1 LPLWI
6 TGVPAADELLNHDGL
21 ALLIGMQLD
30 QQVPMEWAFK
40 GPYTLSERLGGLDA
54 AAIAAE
60 PVQPLLEQACAKPAI
75 HRFPAS
81 MAHRIHELC
90 TVVATTYGN
99 DAASIWTGVTDG
111 ALVFSRL
118 RALPGF
124 GEEKAQIFLAMLAK
138 RFDIRPD
145 GWEVCVGAF
154 ADDVPRTIAD
164 IDSPEALVIVREY
177 KRRQK
182 AAELDKQD
190 RPAKPPKPKVKPVRN
205 PPPKTKAQTA
215 KAKST
220 KQKGRPRPNAAKDR

>member
-1 LPLWI
+1 ML
-6 TGVPAADELLNHDGL
+6 
-21 ALLIGMQLD
+21 LD

-60 PVQPLLEQACAKPAI
+60 PVQPLLEKACAKPAI

-90 TVVATTYGN
+90 TVVANTYGN
-99 DAASIWTGVTDG
+99 NAASIWLGVGQG
-111 ALVFSRL
+111 AVVFARL

-124 GEEKAQIFLAMLAK
+124 GDEKAQIFLAMLAK
-138 RFDIRPD
+138 RFDVRPD
-145 GWEVCVGAF
+145 GWEACVGAF

-190 RPAKPPKPKVKPVRN
+190 RPVKSVKPPKPKVKPVRN
-205 PPPKTKAQTA
+205 PPP

>member
-1 LPLWI
+1 MPLWI
-6 TGVPAADELLNHDGL
+6 TGVPAADELLNRDGL

-60 PVQPLLEQACAKPAI
+60 PVQPLLEKACAKPAI

-99 DAASIWTGVTDG
+99 DAASIWTDVSDG

-138 RFDIRPD
+138 RFDVRPD
-145 GWEVCVGAF
+145 GWEACVGAF

-164 IDSPEALVIVREY
+164 IDSPETLAVVREY

-190 RPAKPPKPKVKPVRN
+190 RPVKPPKPKVKPVRN
-205 PPPKTKAQTA
+205 PPPKTKA
-215 KAKST
+215 KST